1 MKMNYVRGGIMA
13 LLLKGV
19 SRSENRMGMGPMGKV
34 WSVNI
39 GGDCIGYIGN
49 DGLSRVYLA
58 ISSGGREVE
67 CGNFMQALAQFID
80 TAITQV
86 EKQGCIERR
95 YANKIGMIE
104 YSNFCFE
111 VEEVRYDTMDE
122 VYEYV
127 LRGEEVIK
135 SYNGTKVI
143 NNRSFITPFE
153 LRYQQLMGW
162 IVME

>member
-13 LLLKGV
+13 LLLKSVG
-19 SRSENRMGMGPMGKV
+19 RSENNLGMGPMGKV
-34 WSVNI
+34 WAVRI
-39 GGDCIGYIGN
+39 GDDGIGYIGN

-58 ISSGGREVE
+58 ISSGGREVK
-67 CGNFMQALAQFID
+67 CDNFMQALAQFID
-80 TAITQV
+80 TAIMAI
-86 EKQGCIERR
+86 EKQGSIERR
-95 YANKIGMIE
+95 YANRIGMIE

-111 VEEVRYDTMDE
+111 VEEVRYDTIDE

-135 SYNGTKVI
+135 TYNGTKVI
-143 NNRSFITPFE
+143 NNRSYITPFE

-162 IVME
+162 IVIE